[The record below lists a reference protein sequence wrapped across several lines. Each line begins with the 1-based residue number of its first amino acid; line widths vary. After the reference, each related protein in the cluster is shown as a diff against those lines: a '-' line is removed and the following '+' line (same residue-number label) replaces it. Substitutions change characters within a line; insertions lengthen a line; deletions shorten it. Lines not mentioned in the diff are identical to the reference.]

1 LSKHRAGTNCR
12 KRWPFRCRSS
22 EHESAVAW
30 ICGLG
35 LVARMDGISPDPL
48 PPGKPYRVNRNIRA
62 QEVCVIGQQG
72 QQLGIMPIADA
83 LNMTRAAGIDLVEIE
98 RKGKLPVCRLVDFG
112 MLRYELAKKRKK

>member
-1 LSKHRAGTNCR
+1 
-12 KRWPFRCRSS
+12 
-22 EHESAVAW
+22 
-30 ICGLG
+30 
-35 LVARMDGISPDPL
+35 MDGISPDPL